1 MAINI
6 RTSGYQKRER
16 VAAPLDA
23 YASTL
28 QTLQQKH
35 DTTIE
40 TQNKIKEFLANK
52 QLNEAENKWLAD
64 YSAKINA
71 QIEGAAEEGSY
82 ATALTTARKMA
93 GEVASNPGLI
103 GRERY
108 QQEYKKFQDEV
119 TSSKDYDT
127 DVKAYTLE
135 QNKYAYKDEVD
146 DKGNVVGGTSFQPN
160 YRPAEQIDYNQLYSK
175 VLQTVG
181 VDSSAGESLVWGDVD
196 GNIKGTQG
204 DIAAGDIPYLKTGAG
219 IQRLSP
225 DKIRMAME
233 AAINETPGARASLDQ
248 DYRINVWKASKG
260 RANIVTNPDG
270 SIMNQKQFEEN
281 LFADRY
287 KASAYTQTKSTIDTS
302 VGFQMIAAAA
312 RKSSGKGTGKQPEL
326 LPSFST
332 IGGKEKVEP
341 DTPAKV
347 TSTLNDLNSK
357 MGNMFAE
364 YGISK
369 NIPFDQAYSELRSKI
384 ANNGIL
390 SNEAKQ
396 TLLNQA
402 SNYYGEIQKANNR
415 LDAVKGHL
423 NQDEKNASDFLGKR
437 LSIGEMENSSNPYQ
451 KEWMGIM
458 NKFFTSPDG
467 KLLDTVLVNPESDND
482 RSFIISNLRV
492 KMGLSRNDASF
503 TKMNGKEYIRISREA
518 YMRLA
523 PEITENL
530 RNAPIAFTS
539 GNNTPKETEFRNAN
553 AVFGKRKLKA
563 DYPGYD
569 KYSYAKKGTLFDI
582 YNRAM
587 ESSKKATERI
597 SKSLPVNYVD
607 LEVFDQ
613 PPHVLAAGIGFEA
626 DQFKDYNERIMNTLS
641 IADPTSIILKKRD
654 ENGVLQDV
662 TDARDKQAIMQ
673 VIQAQIKK
681 KNLNNGW
688 CKSNSTGD
696 YGVFLNVPFTPK
708 TGKNQA
714 KNPQSDM
721 EDRIQNA
728 VAGDYMITGAL
739 FNDEIERFKSLP
751 NVRAMDTMGNIKYN
765 TALKT
770 NYRLSDAEFGDGT
783 MSAVTDGDFCNIYD
797 LNGNQIM
804 RITKNELTKRIS
816 QNYATN
822 AILAPVKSNADMIAA
837 RNGSVASSPI
847 EEQASIAQPIM
858 QKAMIMA
865 GVTGNLSDT
874 DVDTRREICKYFNQL
889 YHSVTGEAPSNYII
903 GQLNDLMK

>member
-1 MAINI
+1 MIYSTKIMPINI

-23 YASTL
+23 YTSTL

-40 TQNKIKEFLANK
+40 TQNKIKGFLANK

-71 QIEGAAEEGSY
+71 QIENAAEEGSY

-119 TSSKDYDT
+119 TSSKDYDA

-181 VDSSAGESLVWGDVD
+181 VDSSAGESLVWGDAD

-225 DKIRMAME
+225 DKIRIAME

-260 RANIVTNPDG
+260 RANIVTNTDG

-302 VGFQMIAAAA
+302 VGFQMMVAA

-384 ANNGIL
+384 ANNGVL
-390 SNEAKQ
+390 SDEAKR
-396 TLLNQA
+396 TLLGQA
-402 SNYYGEIQKANNR
+402 SKYYDDIQKANNR
-415 LDAVKGHL
+415 LDATKNRL
-423 NQDEKNASDFLGKR
+423 NRDEQFAADFLGKR
-437 LSIGEMENSSNPYQ
+437 MSIGEMSNSSNPLQ
-451 KEWMGIM
+451 KSWMGRM
-458 NKFFTSPDG
+458 NNLFTTSDG
-467 KLLDTVLVNPESDND
+467 QVLDTVLVDTWTNTD
-482 RSFIISNLRV
+482 RANILNGLRIN
-492 KMGLSRNDASF
+492 MGLNRNDVSQV
-503 TKMNGKEYIRISREA
+503 KIGNKEYIRVSRDA

-523 PEITENL
+523 PEMTELFKNSKLGFTKGEIVPNNFELANVIYGSKAGGESL
-530 RNAPIAFTS
+530 RN
-539 GNNTPKETEFRNAN
+539 
-553 AVFGKRKLKA
+553 
-563 DYPGYD
+563 
-569 KYSYAKKGTLFDI
+569 I
-582 YNRAM
+582 YNRALRL
-587 ESSKKATERI
+587 SQNATERI

-613 PPHVLAAGIGFEA
+613 PPHVLASGMGFEA

-641 IADPTSIILKKRD
+641 IADPTSIVIKKRD

-837 RNGSVASSPI
+837 RNGSVASSPV

>member
-1 MAINI
+1 MIYSTKIMPINI

-40 TQNKIKEFLANK
+40 TQNKIKGFLANK

-71 QIEGAAEEGSY
+71 QIENAAEKGSY

-119 TSSKDYDT
+119 TSSKDYDA

-181 VDSSAGESLVWGDVD
+181 VDSSAGESLVWGDAD

-225 DKIRMAME
+225 DKIRIAME
-233 AAINETPGARASLDQ
+233 AAINETPGVRASLDQ

-260 RANIVTNPDG
+260 RANIVTNTDG

-312 RKSSGKGTGKQPEL
+312 RKSSGKGTGKQPEF

-357 MGNMFAE
+357 IGNMFAE

-369 NIPFDQAYSELRSKI
+369 DRPFDQAYSELRSKI
-384 ANNGIL
+384 ANNGVL
-390 SNEAKQ
+390 SDEAKR
-396 TLLNQA
+396 TLLGQA
-402 SNYYGEIQKANNR
+402 SKYYDDIQKANNR
-415 LDAVKGHL
+415 LDATKNRL
-423 NQDEKNASDFLGKR
+423 NRDEQFAADFLGKR
-437 LSIGEMENSSNPYQ
+437 MSIGEMSNSSNPLQ
-451 KEWMGIM
+451 KSWMGRM
-458 NKFFTSPDG
+458 NNLFTTSDG
-467 KLLDTVLVNPESDND
+467 QVLDTVLVDTWTNTD
-482 RSFIISNLRV
+482 RANILNGLRIN
-492 KMGLSRNDASF
+492 MGLNRNDVSQV
-503 TKMNGKEYIRISREA
+503 KIGNKEYIRVSRDA

-523 PEITENL
+523 PEMTELFKNSKLGFTKGEIVPNNFELANVIYGSKAGGESL
-530 RNAPIAFTS
+530 RN
-539 GNNTPKETEFRNAN
+539 
-553 AVFGKRKLKA
+553 
-563 DYPGYD
+563 
-569 KYSYAKKGTLFDI
+569 I
-582 YNRAM
+582 YNRALRL
-587 ESSKKATERI
+587 SQNATERI

-613 PPHVLAAGIGFEA
+613 PPHVLASGMGFEA

-641 IADPTSIILKKRD
+641 IADPTSIVIKKRD

-688 CKSNSTGD
+688 CKSNSTGN

-837 RNGSVASSPI
+837 RNGSVASSPV

>member
-1 MAINI
+1 MIYSTKIMPINI

-71 QIEGAAEEGSY
+71 QIENAAEEGSY

-119 TSSKDYDT
+119 TSSKDYDA

-181 VDSSAGESLVWGDVD
+181 VDSSAGESLVWGDAD

-225 DKIRMAME
+225 DKIRIAME

-260 RANIVTNPDG
+260 RANIVTNTDG

-302 VGFQMIAAAA
+302 VGFQMMVAA

-384 ANNGIL
+384 ANNGVL
-390 SNEAKQ
+390 SDEAKR
-396 TLLNQA
+396 TLLGQA
-402 SNYYGEIQKANNR
+402 SKYYDDIQKANNR
-415 LDAVKGHL
+415 LDATKNRL
-423 NQDEKNASDFLGKR
+423 NRDEQFAADFLGKR
-437 LSIGEMENSSNPYQ
+437 MSIGEMSNSSNPLQ
-451 KEWMGIM
+451 KSWMGRM
-458 NKFFTSPDG
+458 NNLFTTSDG
-467 KLLDTVLVNPESDND
+467 QVLDTVLVDTWTNTD
-482 RSFIISNLRV
+482 RANILNGLRIN
-492 KMGLSRNDASF
+492 MGLNRNDVSQV
-503 TKMNGKEYIRISREA
+503 KIGNKEYIRVSRDA

-523 PEITENL
+523 PEMTELFKNSKLGFTKGEIVPNNFELANVIYGSKAGGESL
-530 RNAPIAFTS
+530 RN
-539 GNNTPKETEFRNAN
+539 
-553 AVFGKRKLKA
+553 
-563 DYPGYD
+563 
-569 KYSYAKKGTLFDI
+569 I
-582 YNRAM
+582 YNRALRL
-587 ESSKKATERI
+587 SQNATERI

-613 PPHVLAAGIGFEA
+613 PPHVLASGMGFEA

-641 IADPTSIILKKRD
+641 IADPTSIVIKKRD

-837 RNGSVASSPI
+837 RNGSVASSPV

>member
-52 QLNEAENKWLAD
+52 KLNEAESKWLAD

-119 TSSKDYDT
+119 TSSKDYDA

-302 VGFQMIAAAA
+302 VGFQMMAAAA

-347 TSTLNDLNSK
+347 ASTLNDLNSK

-390 SNEAKQ
+390 SDEAKR
-396 TLLNQA
+396 TLLGQA
-402 SNYYGEIQKANNR
+402 SKYYDDIQKANNR
-415 LDAVKGHL
+415 LDATKNRL
-423 NQDEKNASDFLGKR
+423 NRDEQFAVDFLGKR
-437 LSIGEMENSSNPYQ
+437 MSIGEMSNSSNPLQ
-451 KEWMGIM
+451 KSWMGRM
-458 NKFFTSPDG
+458 NNLFTTSDG
-467 KLLDTVLVNPESDND
+467 QVLDTVLVDTWTNTD
-482 RSFIISNLRV
+482 RANILNGLRIN
-492 KMGLSRNDASF
+492 MGLNRNDVSQV
-503 TKMNGKEYIRISREA
+503 KIGNKEYIRVSRDA

-523 PEITENL
+523 PEMTELFKNSKLGFTKGEIVPNNFELANVIYGSKAGGESL
-530 RNAPIAFTS
+530 RN
-539 GNNTPKETEFRNAN
+539 
-553 AVFGKRKLKA
+553 
-563 DYPGYD
+563 
-569 KYSYAKKGTLFDI
+569 I
-582 YNRAM
+582 YNRALRL
-587 ESSKKATERI
+587 SQNATERI

-613 PPHVLAAGIGFEA
+613 PPHVLASGMGFEA

-641 IADPTSIILKKRD
+641 IADPTSIVIKKRD

-751 NVRAMDTMGNIKYN
+751 NVRAMDTMGSIKYN

-837 RNGSVASSPI
+837 RNGSVASSPV